1 MNRYVLF
8 LVVPMGLLVSAACG
22 GGSTPEPTPTGTV
35 TPSTTATA
43 EPAPTAT
50 VVLTATATRT
60 PPTPTATPLPPTPT
74 PTPTP
79 GASSV
84 EAVNVA
90 DSPVGGQLSWVL
102 EALNRDDL
110 TEEEVAS
117 HFTSSFT
124 DQVPAAQ
131 LIEAFGQLR
140 MAAEGDWT
148 LARIEGN
155 ETGTQM
161 VALITAGG
169 QERVVQILVEADDP
183 HLIKNLS
190 LNPPSRRASTT
201 HPGSWA
207 ELQKELTAV
216 ASEVSMFAAEV
227 TSGSCQPIFGFQ
239 EDRALAIGSVFKLY
253 VLGELARQISEG
265 LATWE
270 ESLSVREDIRSYG
283 SLPGDSMNDE
293 TAGTVL
299 PLKRYAELMISIS
312 DNTATDHLIDR
323 LGRDNVEA
331 SQARLGHSDPDLN
344 IPFLTTREFWLL
356 KLALSPAE
364 VAAYLELGSEGR
376 RDFLDADL
384 AGRHVRDAVANLA
397 EWVAPVSIDS
407 IEWFAS
413 AADLCRAMAWLH
425 EAGST
430 PGLEP
435 VLDILS
441 IKPGITFDERVWPFV
456 GFKGGGGVPGVL
468 AVSLLLERHDERLFF
483 LAVILNDSTKLIDE
497 TRAALL
503 IPVGADLLA
512 DEGQ

>member
-1 MNRYVLF
+1 M
-8 LVVPMGLLVSAACG
+8 
-22 GGSTPEPTPTGTV
+22 
-35 TPSTTATA
+35 
-43 EPAPTAT
+43 
-50 VVLTATATRT
+50 
-60 PPTPTATPLPPTPT
+60 
-74 PTPTP
+74 
-79 GASSV
+79 
-84 EAVNVA
+84 A
-90 DSPVGGQLSWVL
+90 DSPVGGQLIWVL
-102 EALNRDDL
+102 EAVNRDDL

-117 HFTSSFT
+117 HFTSSFAKKAS
-124 DQVPAAQ
+124 AAQ
-131 LIEAFGQLR
+131 IIEFFGKFR
-140 MAAEGDWT
+140 TAVEGDWT
-148 LARIEGN
+148 LVRTEGN
-155 ETGTQM
+155 ADTQM

-169 QERVVQILVEADDP
+169 RALAVQILVEAGQP
-183 HLIKNLS
+183 HLIEELS
-190 LNPPSRRASTT
+190 LNRTEPPS
-201 HPGSWA
+201 HDDPPGSWA

-253 VLGELARQISEG
+253 VLGELARQIDEG

-270 ESLSVREDIRSYG
+270 ELLPIRDEIRSYG
-283 SLPGDSMNDE
+283 SIGRPGDSTNDAA
-293 TAGTVL
+293 AGTEL
-299 PLKRYAELMISIS
+299 PLRRYAELMISIS
-312 DNTATDHLIDR
+312 DNTATDHMIDR

-413 AADLCRAMAWLH
+413 PADLCRAMVWLY
-425 EAGST
+425 EASST

-441 IKPGITFDERVWPFV
+441 IKTGLPFDERVWPFV
-456 GFKGGGGVPGVL
+456 GFKSGGGVPGVF
-468 AVSLLLERHDERLFF
+468 AVSWLLERHDGRLFF

-503 IPVGADLLA
+503 IPVGAELLA
-512 DEGQ
+512 DEG